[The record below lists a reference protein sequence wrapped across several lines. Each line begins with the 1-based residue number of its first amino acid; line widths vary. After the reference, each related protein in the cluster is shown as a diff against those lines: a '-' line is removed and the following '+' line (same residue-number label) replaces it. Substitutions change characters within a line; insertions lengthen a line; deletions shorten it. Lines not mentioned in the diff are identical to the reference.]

1 MKIRVI
7 SGAVF
12 VAIITGF
19 FLLREFVDAR
29 LFSLLLWF
37 FSAVGSFEMAR
48 AAIPR
53 TGKTVAIISTILGT
67 LVVPAFCIIEYFVKQ
82 GYGVLFAGIVM
93 LLTLLIN
100 VVILSQNKTRK
111 SNYVFAVLDAIY
123 PSIFIVVMLLINS
136 LAGVKGFVAMLLTF
150 VIAPFSDTFAYFV
163 GSLLKGP
170 KLCPK
175 LSPKKTWSGAI
186 GGTLG
191 GALGSVLVF
200 LIFGKTLGGN
210 FTWLAFLVLG
220 LFTAVATIIGD
231 LFESAIK
238 RKLGIKDMGKIMPG
252 HGGVLDRID
261 GITFA
266 SVVIYIFFIVLNML

>member
-37 FSAVGSFEMAR
+37 FSAVSSFEMAR

-82 GYGVLFAGIVM
+82 GYGVLFAGIVI
-93 LLTLLIN
+93 LLILLIN
-100 VVILSQNKTRK
+100 VVILSHNTTRK
-111 SNYVFAVLDAIY
+111 TNYVFALLDAVY
-123 PSIFIVVMLLINS
+123 PSTLIVVMLLINS
-136 LAGVKGFVAMLLTF
+136 LVGDKGFVAMLLTF

-170 KLCPK
+170 KMCPK

-186 GGTLG
+186 GGTIG
-191 GALGSVLVF
+191 GALGSILVF
-200 LIFGKTLGGN
+200 LIFGNALGGN

-220 LFTAVATIIGD
+220 LFTAVATIFGD

-266 SVVIYIFFIVLNML
+266 SVVIYLFFVLLSIL